1 MVHPESKSG
10 RISLPQ
16 ENNRIMDKAKFDE
29 LVLAVAAKA
38 ARAQIDALSAELK
51 NAGNPLPETISA
63 SLNVLWENWGGK
75 ELDTASA
82 EFCMLAASCGV
93 ADSPEFRKLLV
104 NATKTLLTNDLG
116 HNPVMRAL
124 GVRDEKTPLPEVAM
138 RMKRLLALKNGTVIF
153 LPASGRWGVANSI
166 DPINCTLPV
175 KTFRGVG
182 SNGSLPLDVVLKD
195 VICLELDIDLER
207 LVLADA
213 APIPSQK
220 FREIVKRRAK
230 FEVDDRQMRAMALS
244 GCARRMA
251 PTAFDAYWNETAA
264 VQTGKAERTSSSGRS
279 LLEIDKLLTEEENSG
294 AGEFNADDL
303 VAFHA
308 FFVRLRPD
316 AAVRDG
322 KLLGEVI
329 SKIASRCDKSN
340 WKELFTPLIS
350 KAPFWPAEVAKAPWN
365 ILGSW
370 GELSAK
376 AITKI
381 SEITCEIFSVEYAAN
396 AMMRLPLKALNGI
409 GLILND
415 DDIYDAASDCKTF
428 TPDFLLWVWKNSK
441 KRKSESLPALVTV
454 ESVCRV
460 LSGAELPKAWSAA
473 RRELRNLLMDNAPFQ
488 TRMVESACGN
498 MKLFTSVL
506 QGALFLSASERQS
519 LMVKLARISPA
530 LRAHIEGGAGQL
542 ILKAG
547 VGKTNVGEAPVEE
560 IPNLTSVK
568 SHRRLVREL
577 EDIINVQIP
586 ENREALKVA
595 RAHGDFR
602 ENSEF
607 DAAKERRNHLS
618 RRRSE
623 LEKELA
629 QLQSLIMKNVTVKDT
644 AVVGSAIELKY
655 ADGKSESYM
664 LLGSWDGD
672 PDRKFLSFRTR
683 LGSAVLN
690 RKVGETFDAPGGKC
704 TLVAVSALPA
714 ELIAELDD

>member
-1 MVHPESKSG
+1 MDRAEF
-10 RISLPQ
+10 
-16 ENNRIMDKAKFDE
+16 EN
-29 LVLAVAAKA
+29 LVLAVAAKPS
-38 ARAQIDALSAELK
+38 RALLDTLAAELK
-51 NAGNPLPETISA
+51 SAAFPLSEEYNA
-63 SLNVLWENWGGK
+63 SLAILWEKWSGT

-82 EFCMLAASCGV
+82 EICRIAAAAGV
-93 ADSPEFRKLLV
+93 ADTPEFRKLLV
-104 NATKTLLTNDLG
+104 NAIKALLPNDLG
-116 HNPVMRAL
+116 HNPIMRAV
-124 GVRDEKTPLPEVAM
+124 GVRDEKNPLPEVA
-138 RMKRLLALKNGTVIF
+138 KRLLRLLSLKNNTVVF
-153 LPASGRWGVANSI
+153 LPSSGRWGVCGSV
-166 DPINCTLPV
+166 DPINCSLPV
-175 KTFRGVG
+175 KTFRGTG
-182 SNGSLPLDVVLKD
+182 SNSSIPLELVLKD
-195 VICLELDIDLER
+195 VICLDLDLEIDH
-207 LVLADA
+207 LVMADSA
-213 APIPSQK
+213 AIPSQK
-220 FREIVKRRAK
+220 FREIVKRRAR
-230 FEVDDRQMRAMALS
+230 FDVDDQQMRAMALS

-251 PTAFDAYWNETAA
+251 PTAFDAYWNATVATAA
-264 VQTGKAERTSSSGRS
+264 AQTGRTSSAGRS
-279 LLEIDKLLTEEENSG
+279 LLEMDQLLTSEEKAG
-294 AGEFNADDL
+294 AGEFTTDDL
-303 VAFHA
+303 IAFRA

-316 AAVRDG
+316 TAMRES
-322 KLLGEVI
+322 KMLGEII
-329 SKIASRCDKSN
+329 SKIASRCPKEC
-340 WKELFTPLIS
+340 WKELFAPLET
-350 KAPFWPAEVAKAPWN
+350 KAPFWPADVVKAPWN
-365 ILGSW
+365 ALGVW
-370 GELSAK
+370 GDLSAK
-376 AITKI
+376 AIAKVA
-381 SEITCEIFSVEYAAN
+381 EVTCEIFSTDYASK

-409 GLILND
+409 GLFLSD
-415 DDIYDAASDCKTF
+415 DDIYDVAGEWKTF
-428 TPDFLLWVWKNSK
+428 TPDILLWIWKNAK

-454 ESVCRV
+454 ENVCRV

-519 LMVKLARISPA
+519 LMVKLSSISPA
-530 LRAHIEGGAGQL
+530 LRAHIEGGAGKL

-547 VGKTNVGEAPVEE
+547 VGKSNVGEAPAEE

-568 SHRRLVREL
+568 SHRRLVAEL

-586 ENREALKVA
+586 ENREALKIA

-607 DAAKERRNHLS
+607 DAAKERRNHLG

-629 QLQSLIMKNVTVKDT
+629 VLQSIILKNVVVKDT

-655 ADGKSESYM
+655 ADGKVENYM

-672 PDRKFLSFRTR
+672 PDRKFLSFKTR

-704 TLVAVSALPA
+704 TLVSVGTLPA